1 MEVTVFAPATVSNL
15 GPGFDVLGL
24 AVEGPGDRVTAR
36 LADTLTLEAPAHVPS
51 DPHQNTAGVAAREV
65 LRRTGA
71 AGVHLRLHKGMSV
84 GTGLGSSSASAVAA
98 AVATNHLLGGPLS
111 KAELLECA
119 VEGEALVSGRHADN
133 VAPCLYGGLVLV
145 RHDLEVLQLPLPEMT
160 VVTVT
165 PEFELPTKRARE
177 VLPERVPLASMV
189 RTASDIASLVHAC
202 HTGDLSLVG
211 RALHDE
217 VVTPVRAA
225 LIPGGPQALEA
236 ARAAGAFA
244 ASISGA
250 GPTCFALTTDH
261 ADAIGQA
268 MVQAFAGSGL
278 RATARHCRLPQPGA
292 RVL

>member
-24 AVEGPGDRVTAR
+24 ALEGPGDRVTAR
-36 LADTLTLEAPAHVPS
+36 LADALYLDAPDGVPS
-51 DPHQNTAGVAAREV
+51 DPLKNTAGVAAQEV

-71 AGVHLRLHKGMSV
+71 AGVHLTLHKGMAV
-84 GTGLGSSSASAVAA
+84 GTGLGSSAASAVAA
-98 AVATNHLLGGPLS
+98 AVATNHLLGHPLS
-111 KAELLECA
+111 QAELLECA

-145 RHDLEVLQLPLPEMT
+145 RHDFQVLQLPLPEMT

-165 PEFELPTKRARE
+165 PDFELPTKRARE
-177 VLPERVPLASMV
+177 VLPRQVPLAAMV
-189 RTASDIASLVHAC
+189 RTASDIGSLVHAC
-202 HTGDLSLVG
+202 HVGDLPLLG

-217 VVTPVRAA
+217 VVTPVRSK
-225 LIPGGPQALEA
+225 LIPGGPQAIAA
-236 ARAAGAFA
+236 ARHAGAFA

-250 GPTCFALTTDH
+250 GPTCFALTTAH

-268 MVQAFAGSGL
+268 MAQAFAAAGL
-278 RATARHCRLPQPGA
+278 SSTARHCRLPQPGA